1 MASQARKDKQGY
13 QLVDYSYQLKK
24 IMLLSDTIVAPSTP
38 PGVGALAVVRLS
50 GPGAV
55 ACVQALFS
63 KKNLAAQPGH
73 TLHYGTL
80 REPGSGPVL
89 DEAVVA
95 LYRAPRSYTREDVVE
110 ISCHGSD
117 YVVRQVLAALLRQ
130 GARLAA
136 PGEFTRRAF
145 LNGALD
151 LAQAEAVADLITAD
165 SALSHQVALNQLRGG
180 FSNEL
185 RALRGRLVQF
195 AALLELELD
204 FGEEDV
210 EFADR
215 TGLARLLAEVR
226 GVVGELLRS
235 FELGNVIKNGITVVI
250 AGRPNAGKSTL
261 LNALLR
267 EERAIVSALPGTT
280 RDFIEDEITLDGL
293 RFRFVDT
300 AGLRDNPADEV
311 EAIGV
316 RRTRER
322 IGQAALLLYVFDLT
336 ELTPAEV
343 QADIAELTATLP
355 RLPVL
360 AVGNKADL
368 AFDEQLSAIS
378 YQLSVDN
385 QAKISNQPPAT
396 SHKEPA
402 TRNQQPATSHEE
414 PEANNQPPATSHEE
428 PENSNQKPATIVI
441 AAARREGLDELQ
453 AALLARV
460 RGAGLAGT
468 GTATIVTNAR
478 HARALEVAAQHLD
491 AVRAGLNEGRGT
503 ELLAADLRHALAAL
517 GEITGEISTDDLLTS
532 IFTQFCIGK

>member
-1 MASQARKDKQGY
+1 M
-13 QLVDYSYQLKK
+13 
-24 IMLLSDTIVAPSTP
+24 VALSTP
-38 PGVGALAVVRLS
+38 PGAGALAVVRLS
-50 GPGAV
+50 GSEAI
-55 ACVQALFS
+55 AITQALFS
-63 KKNLAAQPGH
+63 KKNLADQPGH

-80 REPGSGPVL
+80 REPGTGRVL
-89 DEAVVA
+89 DEVVVA

-110 ISCHGSD
+110 ISGHGSD
-117 YVVRQVLAALLRQ
+117 YVASQILAALLRQ
-130 GARLAA
+130 GARLAEA
-136 PGEFTRRAF
+136 GEFTKRAF

-151 LAQAEAVADLITAD
+151 LAQAEAVADLIAAD

-180 FSNEL
+180 FSDELREL
-185 RALRGRLVQF
+185 RAQLIKF

-215 TGLARLLAEVR
+215 TGLARLLAEVE
-226 GVVGELLRS
+226 GVVTGLLRS
-235 FELGNVIKNGITVVI
+235 FELGNVIKHGITTVI

-267 EERAIVSALPGTT
+267 EERAIVSATPGTT
-280 RDFIEDEITLDGL
+280 RDFIEDEVIIEGL

-322 IGQAALLLYVFDLT
+322 IGQAALLLYLFDLT

-343 QADIAELTATLP
+343 QADIAELTTTLP
-355 RLPVL
+355 HLPVL
-360 AVGNKADL
+360 AVGNKQDL
-368 AFDEQLSAIS
+368 GSFNT
-378 YQLSVDN
+378 YQVSGIKQTAGTEN
-385 QAKISNQPPAT
+385 QEPATETHEPETRQPIISNQPIFI
-396 SHKEPA
+396 S
-402 TRNQQPATSHEE
+402 
-414 PEANNQPPATSHEE
+414 
-428 PENSNQKPATIVI
+428 
-441 AAARREGLDELQ
+441 AARREGLEELQ

-478 HARALEVAAQHLD
+478 HARALEVAAQHLA
-491 AVRAGLNEGRGT
+491 AVRQGLTEGRGT
-503 ELLAADLRHALAAL
+503 ELLAADLRHALGAL
-517 GEITGEISTDDLLTS
+517 GEITGEISSDDLLTS

>member
-1 MASQARKDKQGY
+1 MKS
-13 QLVDYSYQLKK
+13 VK
-24 IMLLSDTIVAPSTP
+24 ISANQWSTVVALSTP
-38 PGVGALAVVRLS
+38 PGAGALAVLRLS
-50 GPGAV
+50 GPEAI
-55 ACVQALFS
+55 AITQALFS
-63 KKNLAAQPGH
+63 KPNLADQPGH

-80 REPGSGPVL
+80 REPGTGRVL
-89 DEAVVA
+89 DEVVVA

-110 ISCHGSD
+110 ISGHGSD
-117 YVVRQVLAALLRQ
+117 YVASQILAALLRQ
-130 GARLAA
+130 GARLAEA
-136 PGEFTRRAF
+136 GEFTKRAF

-151 LAQAEAVADLITAD
+151 LAQAEAVADLIAAD

-185 RALRGRLVQF
+185 RELRARLIKF

-215 TGLARLLAEVR
+215 TGLARLLTEVE
-226 GVVGELLRS
+226 GVVAGLLRS
-235 FELGNVIKNGITVVI
+235 FELGNVIKHGITTVI

-267 EERAIVSALPGTT
+267 EERAIVSATPGTT
-280 RDFIEDEITLDGL
+280 RDFIEDEVVMEGI

-322 IGQAALLLYVFDLT
+322 IGRAALLLYLFDLT

-343 QADIAELTATLP
+343 QADIAALTATLP

-360 AVGNKADL
+360 AVGNKQDL
-368 AFDEQLSAIS
+368 RGIMNYELEIMNSSSPVFQSQTLE
-378 YQLSVDN
+378 
-385 QAKISNQPPAT
+385 
-396 SHKEPA
+396 
-402 TRNQQPATSHEE
+402 TRNQELE
-414 PEANNQPPATSHEE
+414 
-428 PENSNQKPATIVI
+428 TIFI
-441 AAARREGLDELQ
+441 SASQRQGLDELQ

-478 HARALEVAAQHLD
+478 HARALEVAAQHLA
-491 AVRAGLNEGRGT
+491 AVRQGLAEGRGT
-503 ELLAADLRHALAAL
+503 ELLAADLRHALGAL
-517 GEITGEISTDDLLTS
+517 GEITGEISSDDLLTS